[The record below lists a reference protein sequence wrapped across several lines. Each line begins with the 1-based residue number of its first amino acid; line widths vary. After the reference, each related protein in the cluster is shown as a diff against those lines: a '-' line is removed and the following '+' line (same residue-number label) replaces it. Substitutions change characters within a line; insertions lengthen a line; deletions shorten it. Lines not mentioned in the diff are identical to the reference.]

1 MIAATPQQGNQ
12 PRHRAAK
19 PRHGARVR
27 SSSYAVHVGRVGA
40 LALALGLGAAIVS
53 TPGVAWADG
62 EDSQPAAQSDDTGQ
76 NTGAPDTAGLPAK
89 HADLGE
95 VVHRYVKHAVDD
107 LRKMTVG
114 VVSTGGA
121 HTSTY
126 GMRRTNETSS
136 TPSAKTGLQQQMGHN
151 NHDLAS
157 TSRRNNQEREQSSRR
172 ANGVVA
178 QTLKATQDSGAA
190 LHSAAAEYAAAQRPN
205 LNSTKDQ
212 NSARIGVNAVD
223 NAPPVTA
230 TAEAKPVQRI
240 VSRLLTA
247 IDMGATA
254 DDNPAAPFSGVTL
267 LGGLEMVRRELEHL
281 SAKQAPAVA
290 PATTSLTVVP
300 KTATDA
306 LAVDLPQTLAATL
319 DSPPPT
325 YPPIVS
331 PDLYGTLADLKA
343 QPGFQGLTS
352 VPQSSWVTSSDGP
365 TFTPPN
371 DTGSGIVTYNYTVT
385 RPADSPDE
393 GTFYVVTELV
403 DYGKYGSPVY
413 DQEIPILSVQRL
425 DPGQS
430 VSVQNVIVANYA
442 YPDGPSGPRETIT
455 EQNTYALIV
464 HFSNDP
470 FADDVTPPTAPT
482 ITTTDRTNTTVDL
495 VASGGTDDVGIVAY
509 KIFRDGG
516 LITIVTP
523 GEGYTD
529 TGLTPDT
536 TYYYTARAV
545 DLAGNESPN
554 SAPPLEVTTNA
565 ETDPGEG
572 PDSDNDG
579 IPDDQDP
586 DDDNDG
592 AVDLPFPFNFLIT
605 QVDANNNSLEAA
617 FENATTAASLIP
629 GAGIPLNI
637 FAMFVDA
644 GQLTGATI
652 SCLATKNC
660 SDLEDEIG
668 DLIGD
673 GVGILI
679 PTVGKAIGKDIGR
692 AVGKTIGDGIKAIF

>member
-1 MIAATPQQGNQ
+1 MLVATSHHQDAQS
-12 PRHRAAK
+12 RHRAAN
-19 PRHGARVR
+19 PRRGARAR

-40 LALALGLGAAIVS
+40 LALALGIGAAIVS

-76 NTGAPDTAGLPAK
+76 SSGAPDTSSLPAR

-114 VVSTGGA
+114 VVSSTGGA
-121 HTSTY
+121 HTSSFGT
-126 GMRRTNETSS
+126 GRTTGTSSISGEKTGSPQQIRRTDRKPATSRHTNQELTAKS
-136 TPSAKTGLQQQMGHN
+136 TPVGDPPGSP
-151 NHDLAS
+151 
-157 TSRRNNQEREQSSRR
+157 QSSLD

-178 QTLKATQDSGAA
+178 QTLQATRDSGAA
-190 LHSAAAEYAAAQRPN
+190 LHSAAAEYAAAHRPTS
-205 LNSTKDQ
+205 NSAKDQ
-212 NSARIGVNAVD
+212 TGSRIGVGAAD
-223 NAPPVTA
+223 SATRVTA
-230 TAEAKPVQRI
+230 TAEARPVQRI

-254 DDNPAAPFSGVTL
+254 DDNPAAPFSGMTL
-267 LGGLEMVRRELEHL
+267 LGGLEMVRRELEQL

-306 LAVDLPQTLAATL
+306 MAADLPQTLAATL

-352 VPQSSWVTSSDGP
+352 VPQSSWLTSSDGP

-385 RPADSPDE
+385 RPVDSPDE

-403 DYGKYGSPVY
+403 DYGEYGSPVF

-430 VSVQNVIVANYA
+430 VSVQNLIVQNFA

-464 HFSNDP
+464 HFNNDP

-482 ITTTDRTNTTVDL
+482 ITTTDRTTTTVDL
-495 VASGGTDDVGIVAY
+495 LVSGGTDDVGIVAY
-509 KIFRDGG
+509 KIFRDGS
-516 LITIVTP
+516 LVSIVSP

-529 TGLTPDT
+529 TGLNSEV
-536 TYYYTARAV
+536 TYHYTARAV
-545 DLAGNESPN
+545 DLAGNESPD

-565 ETDPGEG
+565 ETDPGSGEG
-572 PDSDNDG
+572 CDATHTCPDPNNTYEDRIEQIGNGIDIVSAALLTIPVVGWALSEAFDLFVGTPVGLVTLAGDISQYVSAVQRGDSQDTRDEQKDILNDIVG
-579 IPDDQDP
+579 L
-586 DDDNDG
+586 
-592 AVDLPFPFNFLIT
+592 V
-605 QVDANNNSLEAA
+605 
-617 FENATTAASLIP
+617 P
-629 GAGIPLNI
+629 GAGPLHGFLLSNGWDWPW
-637 FAMFVDA
+637 A
-644 GQLTGATI
+644 
-652 SCLATKNC
+652 
-660 SDLEDEIG
+660 
-668 DLIGD
+668 
-673 GVGILI
+673 
-679 PTVGKAIGKDIGR
+679 
-692 AVGKTIGDGIKAIF
+692 